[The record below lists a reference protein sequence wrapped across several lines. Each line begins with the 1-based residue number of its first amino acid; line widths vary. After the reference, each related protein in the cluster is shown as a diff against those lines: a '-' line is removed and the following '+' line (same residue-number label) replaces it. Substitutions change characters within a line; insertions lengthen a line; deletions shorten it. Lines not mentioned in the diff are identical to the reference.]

1 MSPEPIKAV
10 VQRVTGLTLAGKAR
24 TGHWTMMDTSV
35 EVGGSSAASTPM
47 ELVLMALGGC
57 TGMDV
62 LSILAKMGQPVED
75 YRIELEGE
83 RSEEHPKVY
92 TKIRLTHVVKG
103 KVDPERLAHAIEL
116 SETKYCSVSG
126 MLKKS
131 VNIETN
137 YRVEP

>member
-1 MSPEPIKAV
+1 MSTEPVRAV
-10 VQRVTGLTLAGKAR
+10 VQKVTGLTLAGKASS
-24 TGHWTMMDTSV
+24 GHWTIMDTLP
-35 EVGGSSAASTPM
+35 EVGGNSGATTPM
-47 ELVLMALGGC
+47 ELVLLALGGC

-62 LSILAKMGQPVED
+62 LSMLKKMGQPVED

-83 RSEEHPKVY
+83 RSDEHPKVY

-116 SETKYCSVSG
+116 SETKYCSVSA

-131 VNIETN
+131 VEIETD
-137 YRVEP
+137 YRVES